1 MGAMP
6 HCILATF
13 SRASCGAV
21 SAGARSRPSPAGTL
35 GDVLNR
41 ELAGFKADTGVY
53 VKNLKTGEQ
62 AGVRDDRAFNSFS
75 VIKLGI
81 MLRAFDLAAQGRL
94 NLDQRVAVL
103 ESDLRDG
110 SGILYDFDAGLR
122 VTLRDLITQMVA
134 TSDNTATDMLL

>member
-1 MGAMP
+1 V
-6 HCILATF
+6 F
-13 SRASCGAV
+13 
-21 SAGARSRPSPAGTL
+21 
-35 GDVLNR
+35 
-41 ELAGFKADTGVY
+41 
-53 VKNLKTGEQ
+53 VKNLKTGEH

-94 NLDQRVAVL
+94 NLDQRVAVS

-134 TSDNTATDMLL
+134 STTPPPTCC